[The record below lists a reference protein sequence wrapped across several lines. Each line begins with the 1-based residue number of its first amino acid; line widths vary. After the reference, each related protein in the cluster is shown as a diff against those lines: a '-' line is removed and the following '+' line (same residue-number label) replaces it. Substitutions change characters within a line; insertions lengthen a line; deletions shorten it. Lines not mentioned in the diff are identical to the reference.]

1 MKIAF
6 KNFITT
12 LRRYK
17 MASVLNIAGLTL
29 AFTAFYVM
37 MVQVTYD
44 LGYNRSIKD
53 ADRIWTVNANWI
65 GGGFSLTSP
74 RAPFEAALAQC
85 PEVEGSAIITRR
97 WDVPVWVQ
105 ESEFSFT
112 EYAAVMDYISLPSL
126 DLLGFRTV
134 EGDLR
139 QIENPNTVILPESL
153 ARLYGVHA
161 GDRIFTSDAMP
172 GEKPRPSH
180 EWTVAGIFKDFA
192 DNTLMGK
199 PCIYSCLGDKGLND
213 TSGYNYICMVKLRK
227 GTAPDRFKKAWDDN
241 MYSLRVARARENDAA
256 QRAEKGGESDSDGG
270 GDSGGSGAAAGETD
284 ADYEYLR
291 SDVRLTPLTDV
302 YFDVSLGSNTDHEH
316 GSRSTMLTCLGIAI
330 LVVAIALINFVNFF
344 FALIP
349 VRLRAVNI
357 CKVFGAPT
365 RTLRWNFL
373 FEAVGLVVC
382 ALLLT
387 MYLTIV
393 LPDTFVAEYVSRS
406 LSLKDNL
413 TAVLLLFGIGVVAAL
428 AAALYPS
435 YYITSFNASLAVKS
449 GFAGSGAGRRLRLVL
464 VGVQFTVS
472 IALIVVAACF
482 WLQYRY
488 MINYDIGID
497 RENLMSFNLPY
508 KDAAMYP
515 VLTERMNGMPEI
527 VGVTASV
534 DAVVGNGSAEVI
546 RMKYEGRD
554 LELHFRYVRSNFL
567 DVMGIRLAEGE
578 NFTSDMDNAATRYA
592 IFCRSTCR
600 EYGFYPGF
608 VVMAGTEPI
617 CRVIGIVDDV
627 LGQPLDSK
635 QSNTVYCT
643 TSEDQWMGDI
653 YFRTAANV
661 DIPRLC
667 DKIRVVAKEINPD
680 SEELNIEFVDE
691 LLQQLYEKT
700 QRRAAIIGLFAL
712 LAVVISL
719 MGVFGIVLFETQHRR
734 REIAL
739 RRVMGSTVEGIVWM
753 FGRHY
758 VTIVAVCFVVAVPV
772 AWYVVSEWLNT
783 FAYRI
788 STPWWIFLAAFL
800 LVTSLTMVIVV
811 ARCRRTAGENP
822 ARVLGGE

>member
-17 MASVLNIAGLTL
+17 VASVLNIAGLTL

-44 LGYNRSIKD
+44 LGYNRSIRD

-65 GGGFSLTSP
+65 GGGFSLISP
-74 RAPFEAALAQC
+74 RGPFEAALAQC
-85 PEVEGSAIITRR
+85 PEVEGSAIITRN
-97 WDVPVWVQ
+97 WEGPVWVQ
-105 ESEFSFT
+105 KSEFSFT

-161 GDRIFTSDAMP
+161 GDRIFTSDTKP

-180 EWTVAGIFKDFA
+180 EWTVVGIYKDFA

-199 PCIYSCLGDKGLND
+199 PRIYSYLGDKDMND
-213 TSGYNYICMVKLRK
+213 TSQYGYICMVKMRD
-227 GTAPDRFKKAWDDN
+227 GSVPDRFKKAWDDN
-241 MYSLRVARARENDAA
+241 MYRQRVARVRDDDSA
-256 QRAEKGGESDSDGG
+256 QSAEKGDGEDAGG
-270 GDSGGSGAAAGETD
+270 TTAAETD
-284 ADYEYLR
+284 AKYEYLR
-291 SDVRLTPLTDV
+291 SDVRLTRLTDV
-302 YFDVSLGSNTDHEH
+302 YFDTSLGSGSDHDH
-316 GSRSTMLTCLGIAI
+316 GSKSTMLTCLGVAI

-357 CKVFGAPT
+357 CKVFGAST
-365 RTLRWNFL
+365 RTLRWSFL

-449 GFAGSGAGRRLRLVL
+449 GSAGSGAVRRLRLML

-488 MINYDIGID
+488 MVNYDIGID

-508 KDAAMYP
+508 KDAAIYP
-515 VLTERMNGMPEI
+515 VLSERMNEMPEI

-534 DAVVGNGSAEVI
+534 NPVVGDRSSEEV

-567 DVMGIRLAEGE
+567 DVMGIRLSEGE
-578 NFTSDMDNAATRYA
+578 NFTSDMDNAATKYA
-592 IFCRSTCR
+592 IFSRSICS
-600 EYGFYPGF
+600 ECGFYPGF
-608 VVMAGTEPI
+608 VLMAGNEPI

-643 TSEDQWMGDI
+643 TSEDQWMGNV

-667 DKIRVVAKEINPD
+667 DRIRAVAREINPD

-691 LLQQLYEKT
+691 QLQQLYEKT
-700 QRRAAIIGLFAL
+700 QRSAAIIGLFAL

-739 RRVMGSTVEGIVWM
+739 RRVMGSSIEGVVWL

-758 VTIVAVCFVVAVPV
+758 FAILAVCFAIAVPV
-772 AWYVVSEWLNT
+772 AWYAVSEWLNT
-783 FAYRI
+783 FACRI

-800 LVTSLTMVIVV
+800 LVTALTLGIVV
-811 ARCRRTAGENP
+811 VRCRRAASENP

>member
-44 LGYNRSIKD
+44 LGYNRSIRD

-65 GGGFSLTSP
+65 GGGFSLISP
-74 RAPFEAALAQC
+74 RGPFEAALAQC

-161 GDRIFTSDAMP
+161 GDRIFTSDTKH

-180 EWTVAGIFKDFA
+180 EWIVVGIYKDFA

-199 PCIYSCLGDKGLND
+199 PRIYSYLGDKDMND
-213 TSGYNYICMVKLRK
+213 TSQYGYICMVKMRD
-227 GTAPDRFKKAWDDN
+227 GSVPDSFKKAWDDN
-241 MYSLRVARARENDAA
+241 MYRQRVARVRDDDSA
-256 QRAEKGGESDSDGG
+256 QSAEKGDGEDVGG
-270 GDSGGSGAAAGETD
+270 TTAAETD
-284 ADYEYLR
+284 AKYEYLR
-291 SDVRLTPLTDV
+291 SDVRLTPLLDV
-302 YFDVSLGSNTDHEH
+302 YFDTSLGSGSDHDH
-316 GSRSTMLTCLGIAI
+316 GSKSTMLTCLGIAI

-357 CKVFGAPT
+357 CKVFGAST
-365 RTLRWNFL
+365 RTLRWSFL

-464 VGVQFTVS
+464 AGVQFTVS

-497 RENLMSFNLPY
+497 RENLMCFNLSY
-508 KDAAMYP
+508 KDGDMYP
-515 VLTERMNGMPEI
+515 VLAERMNEMPEI

-534 DAVVGNGSAEVI
+534 DAVVGDGSAEVI

-578 NFTSDMDNAATRYA
+578 DFSDDMDNAATKYA
-592 IFCRSTCR
+592 IMCRSTCD
-600 EYGFYPGF
+600 EYGF
-608 VVMAGTEPI
+608 
-617 CRVIGIVDDV
+617 
-627 LGQPLDSK
+627 
-635 QSNTVYCT
+635 
-643 TSEDQWMGDI
+643 
-653 YFRTAANV
+653 
-661 DIPRLC
+661 
-667 DKIRVVAKEINPD
+667 
-680 SEELNIEFVDE
+680 
-691 LLQQLYEKT
+691 
-700 QRRAAIIGLFAL
+700 
-712 LAVVISL
+712 
-719 MGVFGIVLFETQHRR
+719 
-734 REIAL
+734 
-739 RRVMGSTVEGIVWM
+739 
-753 FGRHY
+753 
-758 VTIVAVCFVVAVPV
+758 
-772 AWYVVSEWLNT
+772 
-783 FAYRI
+783 
-788 STPWWIFLAAFL
+788 
-800 LVTSLTMVIVV
+800 
-811 ARCRRTAGENP
+811 
-822 ARVLGGE
+822 

>member
-1 MKIAF
+1 MKIAI
-6 KNFITT
+6 KNFLTT

-17 MASVLNIAGLTL
+17 VASVLNIAGMTL
-29 AFTAFYVM
+29 AFLAFYVIM
-37 MVQVTYD
+37 SQVYYD
-44 LGYNRSIKD
+44 ITYNRSIKD
-53 ADRIWTVNANWI
+53 SDRTYILLTRFAEDWI
-65 GGGFSLTSP
+65 
-74 RAPFEAALAQC
+74 ALASRGVAERTFGLW
-85 PEVEGSAIITRR
+85 PDVECSGTIRNKGLGAEY
-97 WDVPVWVQ
+97 VWVKR
-105 ESEFSFT
+105 T
-112 EYAAVMDYISLPSL
+112 EYNYDRYDYRTATMSLPLL
-126 DLLGFRTV
+126 DVLSFRTV

-139 QIENPNTVILPESL
+139 RLSEPETVIISESL
-153 ARLYGVHA
+153 AERMGVHA
-161 GDRIFTSDAMP
+161 GDDVYLPDMDAKEDDP
-172 GEKPRPSH
+172 DAGRKPARRM
-180 EWTVAGIFKDFA
+180 TVAGVYADFA
-192 DNTLMGK
+192 PNTMMGDVH
-199 PCIYSCLGDKGLND
+199 IAMDAGDDHLTGDKQHWV
-213 TSGYNYICMVKLRK
+213 NYTYYVKLRK
-227 GTAPDRFKKAWDDN
+227 GASPEALAEVWKRTEPNVGDD
-241 MYSLRVARARENDAA
+241 
-256 QRAEKGGESDSDGG
+256 G
-270 GDSGGSGAAAGETD
+270 
-284 ADYEYLR
+284 
-291 SDVRLTPLTDV
+291 VRLVPIRDIYYWQTLKFGTV
-302 YFDVSLGSNTDHEH
+302 EQGSKSGTAV
-316 GSRSTMLTCLGIAI
+316 LFGIAMLI
-330 LVVAIALINFVNFF
+330 VVVAFINFVNFF
-344 FALIP
+344 FAMIP

-365 RTLRWNFL
+365 SALRWNFL
-373 FEAVGLVVC
+373 FESVGMVLC
-382 ALLLT
+382 SLLLAL
-387 MYLTIV
+387 YLMV
-393 LPDTFVAEYVSRS
+393 VVQESFLAEYVTCS
-406 LSLKDNL
+406 LAMSDNL
-413 TAVLLLFGIGVVAAL
+413 PAL
-428 AAALYPS
+428 ALVLVITVIIALASSLYPAW
-435 YYITSFNASLAVKS
+435 YITSFNASLAVKS

-578 NFTSDMDNAATRYA
+578 NFTPDMDNAATRYA
-592 IFCRSTCR
+592 IFCRSTCD

-643 TSEDQWMGDI
+643 TSEDQWMGDV

-667 DKIRVVAKEINPD
+667 DRIRAVAKEINPD
-680 SEELNIEFVDE
+680 SEDLNIEFVDE
-691 LLQQLYEKT
+691 QLQRLYEKT
-700 QRRAAIIGLFAL
+700 QRSATIIGLFAL

-800 LVTSLTMVIVV
+800 LVTALTMVIVV

>member
-44 LGYNRSIKD
+44 LGYNRSIRD
-53 ADRIWTVNANWI
+53 ADRIYVVVPEWDSGIYTVQ
-65 GGGFSLTSP
+65 SP
-74 RAPFEAALAQC
+74 RSPFEAAVDEC
-85 PEVEGSAIITRR
+85 PEVEGSAVITRSGE
-97 WDVPVWVQ
+97 VSVWVQ
-105 ESEFSFT
+105 EAEFSFT
-112 EYAAVMDYISLPSL
+112 EYAAVMDMLSLPSL

-161 GDRIFTSDAMP
+161 GDRIFTSDAKP

-180 EWTVAGIFKDFA
+180 EWTVVGIYKDFA
-192 DNTLMGK
+192 DNTL
-199 PCIYSCLGDKGLND
+199 LGDKQRIYHNLGTDGIGRPNN
-213 TSGYNYICMVKLRK
+213 YYYICLVKLHEETSAEHFAETWSRK
-227 GTAPDRFKKAWDDN
+227 TLEQRISFGRQYYAERNIPFDESKINPKKAR
-241 MYSLRVARARENDAA
+241 MI
-256 QRAEKGGESDSDGG
+256 
-270 GDSGGSGAAAGETD
+270 
-284 ADYEYLR
+284 
-291 SDVRLTPLTDV
+291 PLTEL
-302 YFDVSLGSNTDHEH
+302 YFDNTLHGAHEH
-316 GSRSTMLTCLGIAI
+316 GSKATMLTCLGIAI

-357 CKVFGAPT
+357 CKVFGAST
-365 RTLRWNFL
+365 RTLRWSFL

-413 TAVLLLFGIGVVAAL
+413 SAMLLLFGIGVVAAL

-464 VGVQFTVS
+464 IGVQFTVS

-497 RENLMSFNLPY
+497 RENLMCFNLSY
-508 KDAAMYP
+508 KDGDMYP
-515 VLTERMNGMPEI
+515 VLSERMNEMPEI

-534 DAVVGNGSAEVI
+534 DAVVGDGSAEVI

-578 NFTSDMDNAATRYA
+578 DFSDDMDNAATKYA
-592 IFCRSTCR
+592 IMCRSTCD

-608 VVMAGTEPI
+608 VVMAGTTPI
-617 CRVIGIVDDV
+617 CRVIGIMDDV

-643 TSEDQWMGDI
+643 TSEDQWMGDV

-667 DKIRVVAKEINPD
+667 DKIRAVAKEINPE
-680 SEELNIEFVDE
+680 SEDLKIEFVDE
-691 LLQQLYEKT
+691 RLQQLYEKT
-700 QRRAAIIGLFAL
+700 QRSATIIGLFAL
-712 LAVVISL
+712 LAVIISL

-739 RRVMGSTVEGIVWM
+739 RRVMGSTVEGVIWM

-758 VTIVAVCFVVAVPV
+758 ITIVAVCFAIAVPV
-772 AWYVVSEWLNT
+772 AWYVVGEWLNR

-788 STPWWIFLAAFL
+788 PTPWWIFAAAFL
-800 LVTSLTMVIVV
+800 LVTALTLGIVV
-811 ARCRRTAGENP
+811 VRCRRAASENP

>member
-44 LGYNRSIKD
+44 LGYNRSIRD

-65 GGGFSLTSP
+65 GDGFSMTSP
-74 RAPFEAALAQC
+74 RGPFEAALAQC
-85 PEVEGSAIITRR
+85 PEVEGSAIITRN
-97 WDVPVWVQ
+97 WEGPVWVQ
-105 ESEFSFT
+105 KSEFSYT

-139 QIENPNTVILPESL
+139 RIETPNTVILPESL

-161 GDRIFTSDAMP
+161 GDRIFTSDTKP

-180 EWTVAGIFKDFA
+180 EWTVVGIYKDFA
-192 DNTLMGK
+192 DNTLMGE
-199 PCIYSCLGDKGLND
+199 PRIYSYLGDRDMND
-213 TSGYNYICMVKLRK
+213 TSQYNYICMVKMRNDM
-227 GTAPDRFKKAWDDN
+227 APDRFKKAWDDN
-241 MYSLRVARARENDAA
+241 MYRQRVARVRDDDSAQSAENG
-256 QRAEKGGESDSDGG
+256 GGEDAGG
-270 GDSGGSGAAAGETD
+270 TTAAETD
-284 ADYEYLR
+284 AQYEYLR

-302 YFDVSLGSNTDHEH
+302 YFDTSLGSARDHEH

-393 LPDTFVAEYVSRS
+393 LPDTFVADYVSRS

-497 RENLMSFNLPY
+497 RENLMSFNLQY

-515 VLTERMNGMPEI
+515 VLSERMNEMPEI

-546 RMKYEGRD
+546 HMKYGGRD
-554 LELHFRYVRSNFL
+554 LELQFRYVRSNFL

-608 VVMAGTEPI
+608 VLMAGNEPI

-667 DKIRVVAKEINPD
+667 DRIRAVAREINPD
-680 SEELNIEFVDE
+680 SEELDIRFVDE

-700 QRRAAIIGLFAL
+700 QRSATIVGLFAL

-788 STPWWIFLAAFL
+788 PTPWWAFAAAFL
-800 LVTSLTMVIVV
+800 LVTALTLGIVV
-811 ARCRRTAGENP
+811 VRCRRTAGENP
-822 ARVLGGE
+822 SRVLGGE

>member
-29 AFTAFYVM
+29 AFMAFYVM

-53 ADRIWTVNANWI
+53 AGRILTVNANWV

-161 GDRIFTSDAMP
+161 GDRIFTSDTKS

-180 EWTVAGIFKDFA
+180 EWTVVGIYKDFA

-199 PCIYSCLGDKGLND
+199 PRIYSYLGDRDMND
-213 TSGYNYICMVKLRK
+213 TSQYGYICMVKMRD
-227 GTAPDRFKKAWDDN
+227 GSVPDSFKKAWDDN
-241 MYSLRVARARENDAA
+241 MYRQRVARARENDAA
-256 QRAEKGGESDSDGG
+256 QRAEKGGGERDSDGG
-270 GDSGGSGAAAGETD
+270 GGSGTTAAETD
-284 ADYEYLR
+284 AQYEYLR

-302 YFDVSLGSNTDHEH
+302 YFDTSLGSGKDHEH

-413 TAVLLLFGIGVVAAL
+413 PAVLLLFGIGVVAAL

-435 YYITSFNASLAVKS
+435 YYITSFNVSLAVKS

-464 VGVQFTVS
+464 AGVQFTVS

-643 TSEDQWMGDI
+643 ASEDQWMGDI

-667 DKIRVVAKEINPD
+667 DKIRAVAKEINPD

-700 QRRAAIIGLFAL
+700 QRSAAIIGLFAL

-788 STPWWIFLAAFL
+788 STPWWIFAAAFL
-800 LVTSLTMVIVV
+800 LVTALTMAIVV

>member
-1 MKIAF
+1 M
-6 KNFITT
+6 
-12 LRRYK
+12 
-17 MASVLNIAGLTL
+17 
-29 AFTAFYVM
+29 
-37 MVQVTYD
+37 
-44 LGYNRSIKD
+44 
-53 ADRIWTVNANWI
+53 NANWI
-65 GGGFSLTSP
+65 GGGFSLISP
-74 RAPFEAALAQC
+74 RGPFEAALAQC
-85 PEVEGSAIITRR
+85 PEVEGSAIITRN
-97 WDVPVWVQ
+97 WEGPVWVQ
-105 ESEFSFT
+105 KSEFSFT

-161 GDRIFTSDAMP
+161 GDRIFTSDTKP

-180 EWTVAGIFKDFA
+180 EWTVVGIYKDFA

-199 PCIYSCLGDKGLND
+199 PRIYSYLGDKDMND
-213 TSGYNYICMVKLRK
+213 TSQYGYICMVKMRD
-227 GTAPDRFKKAWDDN
+227 GSVPDSFKKAWDDN
-241 MYSLRVARARENDAA
+241 MYRQRVARVRDDDSA
-256 QRAEKGGESDSDGG
+256 QSAEKGDGEDVGG
-270 GDSGGSGAAAGETD
+270 TTAAETD
-284 ADYEYLR
+284 AKYEYLR
-291 SDVRLTPLTDV
+291 SDVRLTRLTDV
-302 YFDVSLGSNTDHEH
+302 YFDTSLVSNTDHEH
-316 GSRSTMLTCLGIAI
+316 GSKSTMLTCLGVAI

-357 CKVFGAPT
+357 CKVFGAST
-365 RTLRWNFL
+365 RTLRWSFL

-497 RENLMSFNLPY
+497 RENLMCFNLSY
-508 KDAAMYP
+508 KDGDMYP
-515 VLTERMNGMPEI
+515 VLAERMNEMPEI
-527 VGVTASV
+527 VGVT
-534 DAVVGNGSAEVI
+534 EVI

-578 NFTSDMDNAATRYA
+578 DFSDDMDNAATKYA
-592 IFCRSTCR
+592 NMCRSTCD

-608 VVMAGTEPI
+608 VVMAGTTPI
-617 CRVIGIVDDV
+617 CRVIGIMDDV

-643 TSEDQWMGDI
+643 PSEAQWMGDV

-667 DKIRVVAKEINPD
+667 DKIRAVAKEINPD
-680 SEELNIEFVDE
+680 REELNIEFVDE
-691 LLQQLYEKT
+691 QLQQLYEKT
-700 QRRAAIIGLFAL
+700 QRSATIIGLFAL
-712 LAVVISL
+712 LAVIISL

-739 RRVMGSTVEGIVWM
+739 RRVMGSTVEGVIWM

-758 VTIVAVCFVVAVPV
+758 ITIVAVCFAIAVPV
-772 AWYVVSEWLNT
+772 AWYVVSEWLNR

-788 STPWWIFLAAFL
+788 PTPWWIFAAAFL
-800 LVTSLTMVIVV
+800 LVTALTLGIVV
-811 ARCRRTAGENP
+811 VRCRRAASENP

>member
-53 ADRIWTVNANWI
+53 AGRILTVNANWI
-65 GGGFSLTSP
+65 GGGFSLISP
-74 RAPFEAALAQC
+74 RGPFEAALAQS

-161 GDRIFTSDAMP
+161 GDRIFTSDAKP

-192 DNTLMGK
+192 DNTLMGE
-199 PCIYSCLGDKGLND
+199 PRIYSYLGDRDMND
-213 TSGYNYICMVKLRK
+213 TSQYGYICMVKMRD
-227 GTAPDRFKKAWDDN
+227 GSVPDSFKKAWDDN
-241 MYSLRVARARENDAA
+241 MYRQRVARVRDDDSA
-256 QRAEKGGESDSDGG
+256 QSAEKSDGEDAG
-270 GDSGGSGAAAGETD
+270 GTTAAETD
-284 ADYEYLR
+284 AKYEYLR
-291 SDVRLTPLTDV
+291 SDVRLTRLTDV
-302 YFDVSLGSNTDHEH
+302 YFDTSLVSNFDHEH
-316 GSRSTMLTCLGIAI
+316 GSRSTMLTCLGVAI

-357 CKVFGAPT
+357 CKVFGAST
-365 RTLRWNFL
+365 RTLRWSFL

-464 VGVQFTVS
+464 IGVQFTVS

-497 RENLMSFNLPY
+497 RENLMCFNLSY
-508 KDAAMYP
+508 KDGDMYP
-515 VLTERMNGMPEI
+515 VLAERMNEMPEI

-534 DAVVGNGSAEVI
+534 NPVVGDRSSEEV

-554 LELHFRYVRSNFL
+554 LELQFRYVRSNFF
-567 DVMGIRLAEGE
+567 DVMGISLVEGE
-578 NFTSDMDNAATRYA
+578 NFTSDMDNAATKYA
-592 IFCRSTCR
+592 IFSRSICS
-600 EYGFYPGF
+600 ECGFYPGF
-608 VVMAGTEPI
+608 VLMAGNEPI

-643 TSEDQWMGDI
+643 TSEDQWMGNV

-667 DKIRVVAKEINPD
+667 DKIRAVAKEINPD
-680 SEELNIEFVDE
+680 SEELDIEFVDE
-691 LLQQLYEKT
+691 HLQQLYEKT
-700 QRRAAIIGLFAL
+700 QRSATIIGLFAL

-788 STPWWIFLAAFL
+788 PTPWWAFAAAFL
-800 LVTSLTMVIVV
+800 LVTALTLGIVV
-811 ARCRRTAGENP
+811 VRCRRTAGENP

>member
-53 ADRIWTVNANWI
+53 ADRILTVNANWI
-65 GGGFSLTSP
+65 GGGFSLISP
-74 RAPFEAALAQC
+74 RGPFEAALAQC
-85 PEVEGSAIITRR
+85 PEVEGSAIITRN
-97 WDVPVWVQ
+97 WEGPVWVQ
-105 ESEFSFT
+105 KSEFSFT

-161 GDRIFTSDAMP
+161 GDRIFTSDTNH

-180 EWTVAGIFKDFA
+180 EWTVVGIYKDFA
-192 DNTLMGK
+192 DNTFMGK
-199 PCIYSCLGDKGLND
+199 PRIYSYLGDKDMND
-213 TSGYNYICMVKLRK
+213 TSQYGYICMVKMRD
-227 GTAPDRFKKAWDDN
+227 GSVPDSFKKAWDDN
-241 MYSLRVARARENDAA
+241 MYRQRVARVRDDDSA
-256 QRAEKGGESDSDGG
+256 QSAEKGDGEDAGG
-270 GDSGGSGAAAGETD
+270 TTAAEMD
-284 ADYEYLR
+284 AKYEYLR
-291 SDVRLTPLTDV
+291 SDVRLTPLLDV
-302 YFDVSLGSNTDHEH
+302 YFDTSLGSGSDHDH
-316 GSRSTMLTCLGIAI
+316 GSKSTMLTCLGIAI

-357 CKVFGAPT
+357 CKVFGAST
-365 RTLRWNFL
+365 RTLRWSFL

-464 VGVQFTVS
+464 IGVQFTVS

-497 RENLMSFNLPY
+497 RENLMCFNLSY
-508 KDAAMYP
+508 KDGDMYP
-515 VLTERMNGMPEI
+515 VLAERMNEMPEF

-534 DAVVGNGSAEVI
+534 DAVVEYGSAVI
-546 RMKYEGRD
+546 QPIEYEGRSMD
-554 LELHFRYVRSNFL
+554 LYIRYVRSNFL
-567 DVMGIRLAEGE
+567 DVMGIRVIAGEGLKPAYE
-578 NFTSDMDNAATRYA
+578 SDASGYA
-592 IFCRSTCR
+592 IFCENTCR
-600 EYGFYPGF
+600 EYGIAPGF
-608 VVMAGTEPI
+608 VFVCNGVD
-617 CRVIGIVDDV
+617 CRVVGVAADV

-635 QSNTVYCT
+635 PSNTVYCT
-643 TSEDQWMGDI
+643 TSEDQWMGDV

-667 DKIRVVAKEINPD
+667 DKIRAVAKEINPE
-680 SEELNIEFVDE
+680 SEDLKIEFVDE
-691 LLQQLYEKT
+691 RLQQLYEKT
-700 QRRAAIIGLFAL
+700 QRSATIIGLFAL

-739 RRVMGSTVEGIVWM
+739 RRVLGSTIEGVIWM

-758 VTIVAVCFVVAVPV
+758 ITIVAVCFAIAVPV
-772 AWYVVSEWLNT
+772 AWYVVGEWLNR

-788 STPWWIFLAAFL
+788 PTPWWIFAAAFL
-800 LVTSLTMVIVV
+800 LVTALTLGIVV
-811 ARCRRTAGENP
+811 VRCRRAASENP

>member
-44 LGYNRSIKD
+44 LGYNRSIRD

-65 GGGFSLTSP
+65 GGGFSMTSP
-74 RAPFEAALAQC
+74 RGPFEAALAQC
-85 PEVEGSAIITRR
+85 PEVEGSAVITRR
-97 WDVPVWVQ
+97 WDIPVWVQ
-105 ESEFSFT
+105 EAEFSYT
-112 EYAAVMDYISLPSL
+112 EYAAVMDMLSLPSL

-139 QIENPNTVILPESL
+139 RIETPNTVILPESL

-161 GDRIFTSDAMP
+161 GDRIFTSDTKP

-180 EWTVAGIFKDFA
+180 EWTVVGIYKDFA
-192 DNTLMGK
+192 DNTLMGE
-199 PCIYSCLGDKGLND
+199 PRIYSYLGDRDMND
-213 TSGYNYICMVKLRK
+213 TSQYGYICMVKMRD
-227 GTAPDRFKKAWDDN
+227 GSVPDSFKKAWDDN
-241 MYSLRVARARENDAA
+241 MYRQRVARARENDAA
-256 QRAEKGGESDSDGG
+256 QRAEKGGSENDSDGG
-270 GDSGGSGAAAGETD
+270 GESGGEAGVTD
-284 ADYEYLR
+284 AQYEYLR

-302 YFDVSLGSNTDHEH
+302 YFDTSLGSARDHEH

-393 LPDTFVAEYVSRS
+393 LPDTFVADYVSRS

-515 VLTERMNGMPEI
+515 VLSERMNEMPEI

-546 RMKYEGRD
+546 HMKYGGRD
-554 LELHFRYVRSNFL
+554 LELQFRYVRSNFL

-578 NFTSDMDNAATRYA
+578 HFTSDMDNAATRYA

-608 VVMAGTEPI
+608 VLMAGNEPI

-667 DKIRVVAKEINPD
+667 DRIRAVAREINPD
-680 SEELNIEFVDE
+680 SEELDIRFVDE

-700 QRRAAIIGLFAL
+700 QRSATIVGLFAL

-758 VTIVAVCFVVAVPV
+758 ITIVAVCFVVAVPV

-788 STPWWIFLAAFL
+788 PTPWWAFAAAFL
-800 LVTSLTMVIVV
+800 LVTSLTLGIVV
-811 ARCRRTAGENP
+811 VRCRRTAGENP
-822 ARVLGGE
+822 SRVLGGE

>member
-44 LGYNRSIKD
+44 LGYNRSIRD

-65 GGGFSLTSP
+65 GGGFSLISP
-74 RAPFEAALAQC
+74 RGPFEAALAQC
-85 PEVEGSAIITRR
+85 PEVEGSAIITRN
-97 WDVPVWVQ
+97 WEGPVWVQ
-105 ESEFSFT
+105 KSEFSFT
-112 EYAAVMDYISLPSL
+112 EYAAVMDMLSLPSL

-161 GDRIFTSDAMP
+161 GDRIFTSDTKH

-180 EWTVAGIFKDFA
+180 EWTVVGVYRDFA

-199 PCIYSCLGDKGLND
+199 PRIYSYLGDKDMND
-213 TSGYNYICMVKLRK
+213 TSQYGYICMVKMRD
-227 GTAPDRFKKAWDDN
+227 GSVPDSFKKAWDDN
-241 MYSLRVARARENDAA
+241 MYRQRVARVRDDDSA
-256 QRAEKGGESDSDGG
+256 QSAEKGDGEDAGG
-270 GDSGGSGAAAGETD
+270 TTAAETD
-284 ADYEYLR
+284 AKYEYLR
-291 SDVRLTPLTDV
+291 SDVRLTRLTDV
-302 YFDVSLGSNTDHEH
+302 YFDTSLVSNFDHDH
-316 GSRSTMLTCLGIAI
+316 GSKSTMLTCLGVAI

-357 CKVFGAPT
+357 CKVFGAST
-365 RTLRWNFL
+365 RTLRWSFL

-497 RENLMSFNLPY
+497 RENLMCFNLSY
-508 KDAAMYP
+508 KDGDMYP
-515 VLTERMNGMPEI
+515 VLAERMNEMPEI

-534 DAVVGNGSAEVI
+534 DAVVGDGSAEVI
-546 RMKYEGRD
+546 CMKYEGRD

-578 NFTSDMDNAATRYA
+578 DFSDDMDNAATKYA
-592 IFCRSTCR
+592 IMCRSTCD

-608 VVMAGTEPI
+608 VVMAGTTPI
-617 CRVIGIVDDV
+617 CRVIGIMDDV

-643 TSEDQWMGDI
+643 TSEDQWMGDV

-667 DKIRVVAKEINPD
+667 DKIRAVAKEINPE
-680 SEELNIEFVDE
+680 SEDLKIKFVDE
-691 LLQQLYEKT
+691 RLQQLYEKT
-700 QRRAAIIGLFAL
+700 QRSATIIGLFAL
-712 LAVVISL
+712 LAVIISL

-739 RRVMGSTVEGIVWM
+739 RRVMGSTVEGVIWM

-758 VTIVAVCFVVAVPV
+758 ITIVAVCFAIAVPV
-772 AWYVVSEWLNT
+772 AWYVVSEWLNR

-788 STPWWIFLAAFL
+788 PTPWWIFAAAFL
-800 LVTSLTMVIVV
+800 LVTALTLGIVV
-811 ARCRRTAGENP
+811 VRCRRAASENP

>member
-17 MASVLNIAGLTL
+17 MASVLNIAGMTL
-29 AFTAFYVM
+29 AFMAFYVM

-53 ADRIWTVNANWI
+53 AGRILTVNANWI

-139 QIENPNTVILPESL
+139 QIEKPNTVILPESL

-199 PCIYSCLGDKGLND
+199 PRIYSYLGDKGLND

-256 QRAEKGGESDSDGG
+256 QRAEKGGEGESDSDGG

-413 TAVLLLFGIGVVAAL
+413 PAVLLLFGIGVVAAL

-435 YYITSFNASLAVKS
+435 YYITSFNVSLAVKS

-464 VGVQFTVS
+464 AGVQFTVS

-497 RENLMSFNLPY
+497 RENLMSINLSY
-508 KDAAMYP
+508 KDGNMYP
-515 VLTERMNGMPEI
+515 VLSERMNEMPEI

-534 DAVVGNGSAEVI
+534 NAVVENGSAEVI
-546 RMKYEGRD
+546 SMKYEGRD
-554 LELHFRYVRSNFL
+554 LELQFRYVRSNFF
-567 DVMGIRLAEGE
+567 DVMGISLVEGE
-578 NFTSDMDNAATRYA
+578 NFTSDMDNAATKYA

-608 VVMAGTEPI
+608 VVMEGATPI

-643 TSEDQWMGDI
+643 ASKNLWMGNV

-667 DKIRVVAKEINPD
+667 DKIRAVAKM
-680 SEELNIEFVDE
+680 S
-691 LLQQLYEKT
+691 
-700 QRRAAIIGLFAL
+700 
-712 LAVVISL
+712 ISA
-719 MGVFGIVLFETQHRR
+719 RR
-734 REIAL
+734 RMSTSRACATRSVPWP
-739 RRVMGSTVEGIVWM
+739 RR
-753 FGRHY
+753 
-758 VTIVAVCFVVAVPV
+758 
-772 AWYVVSEWLNT
+772 
-783 FAYRI
+783 
-788 STPWWIFLAAFL
+788 
-800 LVTSLTMVIVV
+800 
-811 ARCRRTAGENP
+811 
-822 ARVLGGE
+822 

>member
-1 MKIAF
+1 
-6 KNFITT
+6 
-12 LRRYK
+12 
-17 MASVLNIAGLTL
+17 
-29 AFTAFYVM
+29 
-37 MVQVTYD
+37 
-44 LGYNRSIKD
+44 
-53 ADRIWTVNANWI
+53 
-65 GGGFSLTSP
+65 
-74 RAPFEAALAQC
+74 
-85 PEVEGSAIITRR
+85 
-97 WDVPVWVQ
+97 
-105 ESEFSFT
+105 
-112 EYAAVMDYISLPSL
+112 
-126 DLLGFRTV
+126 
-134 EGDLR
+134 
-139 QIENPNTVILPESL
+139 
-153 ARLYGVHA
+153 
-161 GDRIFTSDAMP
+161 
-172 GEKPRPSH
+172 
-180 EWTVAGIFKDFA
+180 
-192 DNTLMGK
+192 
-199 PCIYSCLGDKGLND
+199 
-213 TSGYNYICMVKLRK
+213 MVKMRD
-227 GTAPDRFKKAWDDN
+227 GSVPDSFKKAWDDN
-241 MYSLRVARARENDAA
+241 MYRQRVARARENDAA
-256 QRAEKGGESDSDGG
+256 QRAEKGGGERDSDGG
-270 GDSGGSGAAAGETD
+270 GGSSTTAAETD
-284 ADYEYLR
+284 AQYEYLR

-302 YFDVSLGSNTDHEH
+302 YFDASLGSGKDHEH

-435 YYITSFNASLAVKS
+435 YYITSFNVSFAVKS

-464 VGVQFTVS
+464 AGVQFTVS

-497 RENLMSFNLPY
+497 RENLMSFNLSY
-508 KDAAMYP
+508 KDGNMYP
-515 VLTERMNGMPEI
+515 VLSERMNEMPEI

-534 DAVVGNGSAEVI
+534 NPVVGDRSSEVI
-546 RMKYEGRD
+546 SMKYEGRD

-567 DVMGIRLAEGE
+567 DVMGIRLSEGE
-578 NFTSDMDNAATRYA
+578 NFTSDMDNAATKYA
-592 IFCRSTCR
+592 IFSRSICS
-600 EYGFYPGF
+600 ECGFYPGF

-667 DKIRVVAKEINPD
+667 DKIRAVAKEINPD

-700 QRRAAIIGLFAL
+700 QRSAAIIGLFAL

-739 RRVMGSTVEGIVWM
+739 RRVMGSSIEGVVWL

-758 VTIVAVCFVVAVPV
+758 FAILAVCFAIAVPV
-772 AWYVVSEWLNT
+772 AWYAVSEWLNT

-800 LVTSLTMVIVV
+800 LVTALTMVIVV

>member
-1 MKIAF
+1 MLYDF
-6 KNFITT
+6 LML

-17 MASVLNIAGLTL
+17 VSSVLNIAGMGL
-29 AFTAFYVM
+29 AFAAAYLM
-37 MVQVTYD
+37 LVQVVFD
-44 LGYNRSIKD
+44 FSYNRSLPD
-53 ADRIWTVNANWI
+53 AADIYRLEYPSWYTDGSWGTTWNRHDP
-65 GGGFSLTSP
+65 L
-74 RAPFEAALAQC
+74 EYCAAI
-85 PEVEGSAIITRR
+85 PEVKAAATFRCEGYTNRDYSIKRNDTIDNITMNSTNCERAGLDVFGFECVAGSFDDFIGPYTAVISETAAKRCGLGVGDVLHSGRGATEGS
-97 WDVPVWVQ
+97 
-105 ESEFSFT
+105 
-112 EYAAVMDYISLPSL
+112 
-126 DLLGFRTV
+126 
-134 EGDLR
+134 
-139 QIENPNTVILPESL
+139 
-153 ARLYGVHA
+153 H
-161 GDRIFTSDAMP
+161 
-172 GEKPRPSH
+172 
-180 EWTVAGIFKDFA
+180 
-192 DNTLMGK
+192 TL
-199 PCIYSCLGDKGLND
+199 
-213 TSGYNYICMVKLRK
+213 T
-227 GTAPDRFKKAWDDN
+227 
-241 MYSLRVARARENDAA
+241 
-256 QRAEKGGESDSDGG
+256 
-270 GDSGGSGAAAGETD
+270 
-284 ADYEYLR
+284 
-291 SDVRLTPLTDV
+291 
-302 YFDVSLGSNTDHEH
+302 
-316 GSRSTMLTCLGIAI
+316 
-330 LVVAIALINFVNFF
+330 VVAIYRDFPEPSSVAKNDMYMGMIPVEQHDRSNWNDPFYLRLAPGTLPETVEEKMKVFLREQLSNDGYSQEEIGRLLPTKAPRLNNVRDLYFSKDVEYNDGLTGNIATTYTLLSIAVLVIVIAFINFINFF

-357 CKVFGAPT
+357 CKVFGAST
-365 RTLRWNFL
+365 RTLRWSFL

-497 RENLMSFNLPY
+497 RENLMCFNLSY
-508 KDAAMYP
+508 KDGDMYP
-515 VLTERMNGMPEI
+515 VLAERMNEMPEI

-534 DAVVGNGSAEVI
+534 DAVVGDGSAEVI
-546 RMKYEGRD
+546 CMKYEGRD

-578 NFTSDMDNAATRYA
+578 DFSDDMDNAATKYA
-592 IFCRSTCR
+592 IMCRSTCD

-608 VVMAGTEPI
+608 VVMAGTTPI
-617 CRVIGIVDDV
+617 CRVIGIMDDV

-643 TSEDQWMGDI
+643 TSEDQWMGDV

-667 DKIRVVAKEINPD
+667 DKIRAVAKEINPE
-680 SEELNIEFVDE
+680 SEDLKIEFVDE
-691 LLQQLYEKT
+691 RLQQLYEKT
-700 QRRAAIIGLFAL
+700 QRSATIIGLFAL

-739 RRVMGSTVEGIVWM
+739 RRVLGSTVEGVIWM

-758 VTIVAVCFVVAVPV
+758 ITIVAVCFAIAVPV
-772 AWYVVSEWLNT
+772 AWYVVSEWLNR

-788 STPWWIFLAAFL
+788 PTPWWIFAAAFL
-800 LVTSLTMVIVV
+800 LVTALTLGIVV
-811 ARCRRTAGENP
+811 VRCRRAASENP

>member
-44 LGYNRSIKD
+44 LGYNRSIRD

-65 GGGFSLTSP
+65 GDGFSMTSP
-74 RAPFEAALAQC
+74 RGPFEAALAQC
-85 PEVEGSAIITRR
+85 PEVEGSAIITRN
-97 WDVPVWVQ
+97 WEGPVRVQ
-105 ESEFSFT
+105 KSEFSFT
-112 EYAAVMDYISLPSL
+112 EYAAVMDMLSLPSL

-161 GDRIFTSDAMP
+161 GDRIFTSDTKP

-180 EWTVAGIFKDFA
+180 EWTVVGVYKDFA

-199 PCIYSCLGDKGLND
+199 PRIYSCLGDKDMND
-213 TSGYNYICMVKLRK
+213 TSQYNYICMVKMRN
-227 GTAPDRFKKAWDDN
+227 GMAPDRFKKAWDDN
-241 MYSLRVARARENDAA
+241 MYRQRVARVRDDDSAQSAENG
-256 QRAEKGGESDSDGG
+256 GGEDAGG
-270 GDSGGSGAAAGETD
+270 TTAAETD
-284 ADYEYLR
+284 AKYEYLR
-291 SDVRLTPLTDV
+291 SDVRLTRLTDV
-302 YFDVSLGSNTDHEH
+302 YFDTSLGSNLDHEH
-316 GSRSTMLTCLGIAI
+316 GSRSTMLTCLGVAI

-357 CKVFGAPT
+357 CKVFGAST
-365 RTLRWNFL
+365 RTLRWSFL

-382 ALLLT
+382 AMLLT

-472 IALIVVAACF
+472 IALIVVSACF

-497 RENLMSFNLPY
+497 RENLMCFNLSY
-508 KDAAMYP
+508 KDGDMYP
-515 VLTERMNGMPEI
+515 VLAERMNEMPEV

-534 DAVVGNGSAEVI
+534 DAVVGDGSAEVI

-578 NFTSDMDNAATRYA
+578 DFSDDMDNAATKYA
-592 IFCRSTCR
+592 IMCRSTCD

-608 VVMAGTEPI
+608 VVMAGTTPI
-617 CRVIGIVDDV
+617 CRVIGIMDDE

-643 TSEDQWMGDI
+643 TSEDQWMGDV

-667 DKIRVVAKEINPD
+667 DRIRAVAKEINPE
-680 SEELNIEFVDE
+680 SEDLNIEFVDE
-691 LLQQLYEKT
+691 RLQQLYEKT
-700 QRRAAIIGLFAL
+700 QRSAAIIGLFAL

-739 RRVMGSTVEGIVWM
+739 RRVLGSTVEGIVWM

-758 VTIVAVCFVVAVPV
+758 ISIVAVCFAIAVPV
-772 AWYVVSEWLNT
+772 AWYVVSEWLNR

-788 STPWWIFLAAFL
+788 PTPWWIFAAAFL
-800 LVTSLTMVIVV
+800 LVTALTLGIVV
-811 ARCRRTAGENP
+811 VRCRRAASENP

>member
-29 AFTAFYVM
+29 AFMAFYVM

-53 ADRIWTVNANWI
+53 AGRILTVNANWV

-139 QIENPNTVILPESL
+139 QIETPNTVILPESL

-161 GDRIFTSDAMP
+161 GDRIFTSDTKP

-180 EWTVAGIFKDFA
+180 EWTVVGIYKDFA
-192 DNTLMGK
+192 DNTLMGE
-199 PCIYSCLGDKGLND
+199 PRIYSYLGDRDMND
-213 TSGYNYICMVKLRK
+213 TSQYGYICMVKMRD
-227 GTAPDRFKKAWDDN
+227 GSVPDSFKKAWDDN
-241 MYSLRVARARENDAA
+241 MYRQRVARARENDAA
-256 QRAEKGGESDSDGG
+256 QRAEKGGGERDSDGG
-270 GDSGGSGAAAGETD
+270 GGSGTTAAETD
-284 ADYEYLR
+284 AQYEYLR

-302 YFDVSLGSNTDHEH
+302 YFDTSLGSGKDHEH

-330 LVVAIALINFVNFF
+330 LVVAIALINFVNFY
-344 FALIP
+344 FAQIP

-413 TAVLLLFGIGVVAAL
+413 PAVLLLFGIGVVAAL

-435 YYITSFNASLAVKS
+435 YYITSFNVSLAVKS

-464 VGVQFTVS
+464 AGVQFTVS

-578 NFTSDMDNAATRYA
+578 NFTSDMDNAATKYA

-643 TSEDQWMGDI
+643 ASEDQWMGDI

-667 DKIRVVAKEINPD
+667 DKIRAVAKEINPD

-700 QRRAAIIGLFAL
+700 QRSAAIIGLFAL

-800 LVTSLTMVIVV
+800 LVTALTMAIVV

>member
-29 AFTAFYVM
+29 AFMAFYVM

-53 ADRIWTVNANWI
+53 AGRILTVNANWV

-139 QIENPNTVILPESL
+139 QIETPNTVILPESL

-161 GDRIFTSDAMP
+161 GDRIFTSDTKP

-180 EWTVAGIFKDFA
+180 EWTVVGIYKDFA
-192 DNTLMGK
+192 DNTLMGE
-199 PCIYSCLGDKGLND
+199 PRIYSYLGDRDMND
-213 TSGYNYICMVKLRK
+213 TSQYGYICMVKMRD
-227 GTAPDRFKKAWDDN
+227 GSVPDSFKKAWDDN
-241 MYSLRVARARENDAA
+241 MYRQRVARARENDAA
-256 QRAEKGGESDSDGG
+256 QRAEKGGGERDSDGG
-270 GDSGGSGAAAGETD
+270 GGSGTTAAETD
-284 ADYEYLR
+284 AQYEYLR

-302 YFDVSLGSNTDHEH
+302 YFDTSLGSGKDHEH

-413 TAVLLLFGIGVVAAL
+413 PAVLLLFGIGVVAAL

-435 YYITSFNASLAVKS
+435 YYITSFNVSLAVKS

-464 VGVQFTVS
+464 AGVQFTVS

-643 TSEDQWMGDI
+643 ASEDQWMGDI

-667 DKIRVVAKEINPD
+667 DKIRAVAKEINPD
-680 SEELNIEFVDE
+680 SEELDIEFVDE

-700 QRRAAIIGLFAL
+700 QRSAAIIGLFAL

-800 LVTSLTMVIVV
+800 LVTALTMAIVV

>member
-29 AFTAFYVM
+29 AFMAFYVM

-53 ADRIWTVNANWI
+53 AGRILTVNANWV

-139 QIENPNTVILPESL
+139 QIETPNTVILPESL

-161 GDRIFTSDAMP
+161 GDRIFTSDTKP

-180 EWTVAGIFKDFA
+180 EWTVVGIYKDFA
-192 DNTLMGK
+192 DNTLMGE
-199 PCIYSCLGDKGLND
+199 PRIYSYLGDRDMND
-213 TSGYNYICMVKLRK
+213 TSQYGYICMVKMRD
-227 GTAPDRFKKAWDDN
+227 GSVPDSFKKAWDDN
-241 MYSLRVARARENDAA
+241 MYRQRVARARENDAA
-256 QRAEKGGESDSDGG
+256 QRAEKGGGERDSDGG
-270 GDSGGSGAAAGETD
+270 GGSGTTAAETD
-284 ADYEYLR
+284 AQYEYLR

-302 YFDVSLGSNTDHEH
+302 YFDTSLGSGKDHEH

-413 TAVLLLFGIGVVAAL
+413 PAVLLLFGIGVVAAL

-435 YYITSFNASLAVKS
+435 YYITSFNVSLAVKS

-464 VGVQFTVS
+464 AGVQFTVS

-643 TSEDQWMGDI
+643 ASEDQWMGDI

-667 DKIRVVAKEINPD
+667 DKIRAVAKEINPD

-700 QRRAAIIGLFAL
+700 QRSAAIIGLFAL

-788 STPWWIFLAAFL
+788 STPWWIFAAAFL
-800 LVTSLTMVIVV
+800 LVTALTMAIVV

>member
-44 LGYNRSIKD
+44 LGYNRSIRD

-65 GGGFSLTSP
+65 DGGFSMTSP
-74 RAPFEAALAQC
+74 RGPFEAALAQC

-97 WDVPVWVQ
+97 WDIPVWVQ

-112 EYAAVMDYISLPSL
+112 EYTAVMDYISLPSL

-161 GDRIFTSDAMP
+161 GDRIFTSDAKP

-199 PCIYSCLGDKGLND
+199 PRIYSYLGDEDMND
-213 TSGYNYICMVKLRK
+213 TSQYGYICMVKMRR
-227 GTAPDRFKKAWDDN
+227 GVAPDLFKKAWDDN
-241 MYSLRVARARENDAA
+241 MYRQRVARTRENDAA
-256 QRAEKGGESDSDGG
+256 QRTEKGGGENDSDGG
-270 GDSGGSGAAAGETD
+270 GESGGESGVTD
-284 ADYEYLR
+284 AQYEYLR

-302 YFDVSLGSNTDHEH
+302 YFDTSLGSARDHEH

-497 RENLMSFNLPY
+497 RENLMSFNLQY

-515 VLTERMNGMPEI
+515 VLTERMNEMPEI

-546 RMKYEGRD
+546 HMKYGGRD
-554 LELHFRYVRSNFL
+554 LELQFRYVRSNFL

-608 VVMAGTEPI
+608 VLMAGNEPI

-667 DKIRVVAKEINPD
+667 DRIRAVAREINPD
-680 SEELNIEFVDE
+680 SEELDIRFVDE

-700 QRRAAIIGLFAL
+700 QRSATIVGLFAL

-788 STPWWIFLAAFL
+788 STPWWAFAAAFL
-800 LVTSLTMVIVV
+800 LVTALTLGIVV
-811 ARCRRTAGENP
+811 VRCRRTAGENP
-822 ARVLGGE
+822 SRVLGGE

>member
-1 MKIAF
+1 
-6 KNFITT
+6 
-12 LRRYK
+12 
-17 MASVLNIAGLTL
+17 
-29 AFTAFYVM
+29 
-37 MVQVTYD
+37 
-44 LGYNRSIKD
+44 
-53 ADRIWTVNANWI
+53 
-65 GGGFSLTSP
+65 
-74 RAPFEAALAQC
+74 
-85 PEVEGSAIITRR
+85 
-97 WDVPVWVQ
+97 
-105 ESEFSFT
+105 
-112 EYAAVMDYISLPSL
+112 MDYISLPSL

-139 QIENPNTVILPESL
+139 QIETPNTVILPESL

-161 GDRIFTSDAMP
+161 GDRIFTSDTKP

-180 EWTVAGIFKDFA
+180 EWTVVGIYKDFA
-192 DNTLMGK
+192 DNTLMGE
-199 PCIYSCLGDKGLND
+199 PRIYSYLGDRDMND
-213 TSGYNYICMVKLRK
+213 TSQYGYICMVKMRD
-227 GTAPDRFKKAWDDN
+227 GSVPDSFKKAWDDN
-241 MYSLRVARARENDAA
+241 MYRQRVARARENDAA
-256 QRAEKGGESDSDGG
+256 QRAEKGGGERDSDGG
-270 GDSGGSGAAAGETD
+270 GGSGTTAAETD
-284 ADYEYLR
+284 AQYEYLR

-302 YFDVSLGSNTDHEH
+302 YFDTSLGSGKDHEH

-413 TAVLLLFGIGVVAAL
+413 PAVLLLFGIGVVAAL

-435 YYITSFNASLAVKS
+435 YYITSFNVSLAVKS

-464 VGVQFTVS
+464 AGVQFTVS

-643 TSEDQWMGDI
+643 ASEDQWMGDI

-667 DKIRVVAKEINPD
+667 DKIRAVAKEINPD

-700 QRRAAIIGLFAL
+700 QRSAAIIGLFAL

-788 STPWWIFLAAFL
+788 STPWWIFAAAFL
-800 LVTSLTMVIVV
+800 LVTALTMAIVV

>member
-53 ADRIWTVNANWI
+53 AGRILTVNANWI

-153 ARLYGVHA
+153 ARLYGVHV
-161 GDRIFTSDAMP
+161 GDRIFTSDTKP

-180 EWTVAGIFKDFA
+180 EWTVVGIYKDFA
-192 DNTLMGK
+192 DNTLMGE
-199 PCIYSCLGDKGLND
+199 PRIYSYLGDRDMND
-213 TSGYNYICMVKLRK
+213 TSQYGYICMVKMRD
-227 GTAPDRFKKAWDDN
+227 GSVPDSFKKAWDDN
-241 MYSLRVARARENDAA
+241 MYRQRVARARDDDSA
-256 QRAEKGGESDSDGG
+256 QSAEKGDGEDAGG
-270 GDSGGSGAAAGETD
+270 TTAAET
-284 ADYEYLR
+284 
-291 SDVRLTPLTDV
+291 
-302 YFDVSLGSNTDHEH
+302 
-316 GSRSTMLTCLGIAI
+316 
-330 LVVAIALINFVNFF
+330 LINFVNFF

-357 CKVFGAPT
+357 CKVFGAST
-365 RTLRWNFL
+365 RTLRWSFL

-497 RENLMSFNLPY
+497 RENLMCFNLSY
-508 KDAAMYP
+508 KDGDMYP
-515 VLTERMNGMPEI
+515 VLAERMNEMPEI

-534 DAVVGNGSAEVI
+534 DAVVGDGSAEVI

-578 NFTSDMDNAATRYA
+578 DFSDDMDNAATKYA
-592 IFCRSTCR
+592 IMCRSTCD

-608 VVMAGTEPI
+608 VVMAGTTPI
-617 CRVIGIVDDV
+617 CRVIGIMDDV

-643 TSEDQWMGDI
+643 TSEDQWMGDV

-667 DKIRVVAKEINPD
+667 DKIRAVAKEINPE
-680 SEELNIEFVDE
+680 SEDLKIEFVDE
-691 LLQQLYEKT
+691 RLQQLYEKT
-700 QRRAAIIGLFAL
+700 QRSATIIGLFAL

-739 RRVMGSTVEGIVWM
+739 RRVMGSTVEGVIWM

-758 VTIVAVCFVVAVPV
+758 ITIVAVCFAIAVPV
-772 AWYVVSEWLNT
+772 AWYVVGEWLNR

-788 STPWWIFLAAFL
+788 PTPWWIFAAAFL
-800 LVTSLTMVIVV
+800 LVTALTLGIVV
-811 ARCRRTAGENP
+811 VRCRRAASENP

>member
-65 GGGFSLTSP
+65 GGGFSMTSP
-74 RAPFEAALAQC
+74 RGPFEAALAQC
-85 PEVEGSAIITRR
+85 PEVEGSAVITRR
-97 WDVPVWVQ
+97 WDIPVWVQ
-105 ESEFSFT
+105 EAEFSYT
-112 EYAAVMDYISLPSL
+112 EYAAVMDMLSLPSL

-139 QIENPNTVILPESL
+139 QIETPNTVILPESL

-161 GDRIFTSDAMP
+161 GDRIFTSDTKP

-180 EWTVAGIFKDFA
+180 EWTVVGIYKDFA
-192 DNTLMGK
+192 DNTLMGE
-199 PCIYSCLGDKGLND
+199 PRIYSYLGDRDMND
-213 TSGYNYICMVKLRK
+213 TSQYGYICMVKMRD
-227 GTAPDRFKKAWDDN
+227 GSVPDSFKKAWDDN
-241 MYSLRVARARENDAA
+241 MYRQRVARARENDAA
-256 QRAEKGGESDSDGG
+256 QRAEKGGGERDSDGG
-270 GDSGGSGAAAGETD
+270 GGSGTTAAETD
-284 ADYEYLR
+284 AQYEYLR

-302 YFDVSLGSNTDHEH
+302 YFDTSLGSGKDHEH

-527 VGVTASV
+527 TGITASV

-667 DKIRVVAKEINPD
+667 DKIRAVAKEINPD

-700 QRRAAIIGLFAL
+700 QRSAAIIGLFAL

-788 STPWWIFLAAFL
+788 STPWWIFAAAFL
-800 LVTSLTMVIVV
+800 LVTALTMGIVV
-811 ARCRRTAGENP
+811 VRCRRTAGENP

>member
-29 AFTAFYVM
+29 AFMAFYVM

-53 ADRIWTVNANWI
+53 AGRILTVNANWV

-139 QIENPNTVILPESL
+139 QIETPNTVILPESL

-161 GDRIFTSDAMP
+161 GDRIFTSDTKP

-180 EWTVAGIFKDFA
+180 EWTVVGIYKDFA
-192 DNTLMGK
+192 DNTLMGE
-199 PCIYSCLGDKGLND
+199 PRIYSYLGDRDMND
-213 TSGYNYICMVKLRK
+213 TSQYGYICMVKMRD
-227 GTAPDRFKKAWDDN
+227 GSVPDSFKKAWDDN
-241 MYSLRVARARENDAA
+241 MYRQRVARARENDAA
-256 QRAEKGGESDSDGG
+256 QRAEKGGGERDSDGG
-270 GDSGGSGAAAGETD
+270 GGSGTTAAETD
-284 ADYEYLR
+284 AQYEYLR

-302 YFDVSLGSNTDHEH
+302 YFDTSLGSGKDHEH

-413 TAVLLLFGIGVVAAL
+413 PAVLLLFGIGVVAAL

-435 YYITSFNASLAVKS
+435 YYITSFNVSLAVKS

-464 VGVQFTVS
+464 AGVQFTVS

-578 NFTSDMDNAATRYA
+578 NFTSDMDNAATKYA

-643 TSEDQWMGDI
+643 ASEDQWMGDI

-667 DKIRVVAKEINPD
+667 DKIRAVAKEINPD

-700 QRRAAIIGLFAL
+700 QRSAAIIGLFAL

-800 LVTSLTMVIVV
+800 LVTALTMAIVV

>member
-6 KNFITT
+6 KNFITM

-53 ADRIWTVNANWI
+53 AGRILTVNANWI

-161 GDRIFTSDAMP
+161 GDRIFTSDAKP

-180 EWTVAGIFKDFA
+180 EWTVVGVYRDFA

-199 PCIYSCLGDKGLND
+199 PRIYSYLGDRDMND

-393 LPDTFVAEYVSRS
+393 LPDTFVADYVSRS

-464 VGVQFTVS
+464 IGVQFTVS

-497 RENLMSFNLPY
+497 RENLMCFNLSY
-508 KDAAMYP
+508 KDGDMYP
-515 VLTERMNGMPEI
+515 VLAERMNEMPEI

-534 DAVVGNGSAEVI
+534 DAVVGDGSAEVI

-578 NFTSDMDNAATRYA
+578 DFSDDMDNAATKYA
-592 IFCRSTCR
+592 IMCRSTCD

-608 VVMAGTEPI
+608 VVMAGTTPI
-617 CRVIGIVDDV
+617 CRVIGIMDDV

-643 TSEDQWMGDI
+643 TSEDQWMGDV

-667 DKIRVVAKEINPD
+667 DKIRAVAKEINPE
-680 SEELNIEFVDE
+680 SEDLKIEFVDE
-691 LLQQLYEKT
+691 RLQQLYEKT
-700 QRRAAIIGLFAL
+700 QRSATIIGLFAL
-712 LAVVISL
+712 LAVIISL

-739 RRVMGSTVEGIVWM
+739 RRVMGSTVEGVIWM

-758 VTIVAVCFVVAVPV
+758 ITIVAVCFAIAVPV
-772 AWYVVSEWLNT
+772 AWYVVSEWLNR

-788 STPWWIFLAAFL
+788 PTPWWIFAAAFL
-800 LVTSLTMVIVV
+800 LVTALTLGIVV
-811 ARCRRTAGENP
+811 VRCRRAASENP

>member
-65 GGGFSLTSP
+65 GGGFSMTSP
-74 RAPFEAALAQC
+74 RGPFEAALAQC

-105 ESEFSFT
+105 KSEFSFT

-161 GDRIFTSDAMP
+161 GDRIFTSDAKP

-192 DNTLMGK
+192 DNTLMGE
-199 PCIYSCLGDKGLND
+199 PRIYSYLGDRDMND
-213 TSGYNYICMVKLRK
+213 TSQYGYICMVKMRD
-227 GTAPDRFKKAWDDN
+227 GSVPDSFKKAWDDN
-241 MYSLRVARARENDAA
+241 MYRQRVARVRDDDSA
-256 QRAEKGGESDSDGG
+256 QSAEKGDGEGADGT
-270 GDSGGSGAAAGETD
+270 AVAETD
-284 ADYEYLR
+284 AQYEYLR
-291 SDVRLTPLTDV
+291 SDVRLTPLLDV
-302 YFDVSLGSNTDHEH
+302 YFDTSLGSGSDHDH
-316 GSRSTMLTCLGIAI
+316 GSKSTMLTCLGIAI

-357 CKVFGAPT
+357 CKVFGAST
-365 RTLRWNFL
+365 RTLRWSFL

-382 ALLLT
+382 AMLLT

-488 MINYDIGID
+488 MVNYDIGID

-508 KDAAMYP
+508 KDAAIYP
-515 VLTERMNGMPEI
+515 VLSERMNEMPEI

-534 DAVVGNGSAEVI
+534 NPVVGDRSSEEV

-567 DVMGIRLAEGE
+567 DVMGIRLSEGE
-578 NFTSDMDNAATRYA
+578 NFTSDMDNAATKYA
-592 IFCRSTCR
+592 IFSRSICS
-600 EYGFYPGF
+600 ECGFYPGF
-608 VVMAGTEPI
+608 VLMAGNEPI

-643 TSEDQWMGDI
+643 TSEDQWMGDV

-667 DKIRVVAKEINPD
+667 DKIRAVAKEINPE
-680 SEELNIEFVDE
+680 SEDLKIEFVDE
-691 LLQQLYEKT
+691 RLQQLYEKT
-700 QRRAAIIGLFAL
+700 QRSATIIGLFAL
-712 LAVVISL
+712 LAVIISL

-739 RRVMGSTVEGIVWM
+739 RRVMGSTVEGVIWM

-758 VTIVAVCFVVAVPV
+758 ITIVAVCFAIAVPV
-772 AWYVVSEWLNT
+772 AWYVVSEWLNR

-788 STPWWIFLAAFL
+788 PTPWWIFAAAFL
-800 LVTSLTMVIVV
+800 LVTALTLGIVV
-811 ARCRRTAGENP
+811 VRCRRAASENP

>member
-65 GGGFSLTSP
+65 GGGFSMTSP
-74 RAPFEAALAQC
+74 RGPFEAALAQC
-85 PEVEGSAIITRR
+85 PEVEGSAIITRNR
-97 WDVPVWVQ
+97 EGPVWVQ
-105 ESEFSFT
+105 KSEFSFT
-112 EYAAVMDYISLPSL
+112 EYAAVMDMLSLPSL

-161 GDRIFTSDAMP
+161 GDRIFTSDTKP

-180 EWTVAGIFKDFA
+180 EWTVVGVYSDFA

-199 PCIYSCLGDKGLND
+199 PRIYSYLGDKDMND
-213 TSGYNYICMVKLRK
+213 TSQYNYICMVKMRNDM
-227 GTAPDRFKKAWDDN
+227 APDRFKKAWDDN
-241 MYSLRVARARENDAA
+241 MYRQRVARVRDDDSA
-256 QRAEKGGESDSDGG
+256 QSAEKGDGEGADGT
-270 GDSGGSGAAAGETD
+270 AVAETD
-284 ADYEYLR
+284 AQYEYLR
-291 SDVRLTPLTDV
+291 SDVRLTPLLDV
-302 YFDVSLGSNTDHEH
+302 YFDTSLGSGSDHDH
-316 GSRSTMLTCLGIAI
+316 GSKSTMLTCLGVAI

-357 CKVFGAPT
+357 CKVFGAST
-365 RTLRWNFL
+365 RTLRWSFL

-488 MINYDIGID
+488 MVNYDIGID

-508 KDAAMYP
+508 KDAAIYP
-515 VLTERMNGMPEI
+515 VLSERMNEMPEI

-534 DAVVGNGSAEVI
+534 NPVVGDRSSEEV

-567 DVMGIRLAEGE
+567 DVMGIRLSEGE
-578 NFTSDMDNAATRYA
+578 NFTSDMDNAATKYA
-592 IFCRSTCR
+592 IFSRSICS
-600 EYGFYPGF
+600 ECGFYPGF
-608 VVMAGTEPI
+608 VLMAGNEPI

-643 TSEDQWMGDI
+643 TSEDQWMGNV

-667 DKIRVVAKEINPD
+667 DKIRAVAKEINPE
-680 SEELNIEFVDE
+680 SEDLKIEFVDE
-691 LLQQLYEKT
+691 RLQQLYEKT
-700 QRRAAIIGLFAL
+700 QRSATIIGLFAL
-712 LAVVISL
+712 LAVIISL

-739 RRVMGSTVEGIVWM
+739 RRVMGSTVEGVIWM

-758 VTIVAVCFVVAVPV
+758 ITIVAVCFAIAVPV
-772 AWYVVSEWLNT
+772 AWYVVGEWLNR

-788 STPWWIFLAAFL
+788 PTPWWIFAAAFL
-800 LVTSLTMVIVV
+800 LVTALTLGIVV
-811 ARCRRTAGENP
+811 VRCRRAASENP

>member
-53 ADRIWTVNANWI
+53 AGRILTVNANWI

-139 QIENPNTVILPESL
+139 QIEKPNTVILPESL

-161 GDRIFTSDAMP
+161 GDRIFTSDAKP

-199 PCIYSCLGDKGLND
+199 PRIYSYLGDKGLND

-227 GTAPDRFKKAWDDN
+227 GTAPDSFKKAWDDN
-241 MYSLRVARARENDAA
+241 MYRQRVARARDDDSA
-256 QRAEKGGESDSDGG
+256 QSAEKGDGEGAGG
-270 GDSGGSGAAAGETD
+270 TAVAETD
-284 ADYEYLR
+284 AKYEYLR
-291 SDVRLTPLTDV
+291 SDVRLTRLTDV
-302 YFDVSLGSNTDHEH
+302 YFDTSLGSNSDHEH

-393 LPDTFVAEYVSRS
+393 LPDTFVADYVSRS

-413 TAVLLLFGIGVVAAL
+413 PAVLLLFGIGVVAAL

-435 YYITSFNASLAVKS
+435 YYITSFNVSLAVKS

-464 VGVQFTVS
+464 AGVQFTVS

-497 RENLMSFNLPY
+497 RENLMSINLSY
-508 KDAAMYP
+508 KDGNMYP
-515 VLTERMNGMPEI
+515 VLSERMNEMPEI

-534 DAVVGNGSAEVI
+534 NAVVENGSAEVI
-546 RMKYEGRD
+546 SMKYEGRD
-554 LELHFRYVRSNFL
+554 LELQFRYVRSNFF
-567 DVMGIRLAEGE
+567 DVMGISLVEGE
-578 NFTSDMDNAATRYA
+578 NFTSDMDNAATKYA
-592 IFCRSTCR
+592 IMCRSTCD

-608 VVMAGTEPI
+608 VVMAGATPI

-643 TSEDQWMGDI
+643 ASENLWMGNV

-667 DKIRVVAKEINPD
+667 DKIRAVAKEINPE
-680 SEELNIEFVDE
+680 SEDLKIEFVDE
-691 LLQQLYEKT
+691 RLQQLYEKT
-700 QRRAAIIGLFAL
+700 QRSATIIGLFAL
-712 LAVVISL
+712 LAVIISL

-739 RRVMGSTVEGIVWM
+739 RRVMGSTVEGVIWM
-753 FGRHY
+753 FGRY
-758 VTIVAVCFVVAVPV
+758 YITIVAVCFAIAVPV
-772 AWYVVSEWLNT
+772 AWYVVSEWLNR

-788 STPWWIFLAAFL
+788 PTPWWIFAAAFL
-800 LVTSLTMVIVV
+800 LVTALTLGIVV
-811 ARCRRTAGENP
+811 VRCRRAASENP

>member
-44 LGYNRSIKD
+44 LGYNRSIRD

-65 GGGFSLTSP
+65 GDGFSMTSP
-74 RAPFEAALAQC
+74 RGPFEAALAQC
-85 PEVEGSAIITRR
+85 PEVEGSAIITRN
-97 WDVPVWVQ
+97 WEGPVWVQ

-112 EYAAVMDYISLPSL
+112 EYAAVMDMLSLPSL

-161 GDRIFTSDAMP
+161 GDRIFTSDTKP

-180 EWTVAGIFKDFA
+180 EWTVVGIYKDFA
-192 DNTLMGK
+192 DNTLMGE
-199 PCIYSCLGDKGLND
+199 PRIYSYLGDRDMND
-213 TSGYNYICMVKLRK
+213 TSQYNYICMVKMRNDM
-227 GTAPDRFKKAWDDN
+227 APDRFKKAWDDN
-241 MYSLRVARARENDAA
+241 MYRQRVARVRDDDSAQSAENG
-256 QRAEKGGESDSDGG
+256 GGEDAGG
-270 GDSGGSGAAAGETD
+270 TTAAETD
-284 ADYEYLR
+284 AKYEYLR
-291 SDVRLTPLTDV
+291 SDVRLTRLTDV
-302 YFDVSLGSNTDHEH
+302 YFDTSLGSNLDHEH

-357 CKVFGAPT
+357 CKVFGAST
-365 RTLRWNFL
+365 RTLRWSFL

-393 LPDTFVAEYVSRS
+393 LPDTFVADYVSRS

-508 KDAAMYP
+508 KDAAIYP
-515 VLTERMNGMPEI
+515 VLSERMNEMPEI

-546 RMKYEGRD
+546 HMKYGGRD
-554 LELHFRYVRSNFL
+554 LELQFRYVRSNFL

-608 VVMAGTEPI
+608 VLMAGNEPI

-667 DKIRVVAKEINPD
+667 DRIRAVAREINPD
-680 SEELNIEFVDE
+680 SEELDIRFVDE

-700 QRRAAIIGLFAL
+700 QRSATIVGLFAL

-788 STPWWIFLAAFL
+788 PTPWWAFAAAFL
-800 LVTSLTMVIVV
+800 LVTSLTLGIVV
-811 ARCRRTAGENP
+811 VRCRRTAGENP
-822 ARVLGGE
+822 SRVLGGE

>member
-53 ADRIWTVNANWI
+53 ADRIWTVNANWV
-65 GGGFSLTSP
+65 GGGFSLISP
-74 RAPFEAALAQC
+74 RGPFEAALAQS

-105 ESEFSFT
+105 KSEFSFT

-161 GDRIFTSDAMP
+161 GDRIFTSDAKP

-192 DNTLMGK
+192 DNTLMGE
-199 PCIYSCLGDKGLND
+199 PRIYSYLGDRDMND
-213 TSGYNYICMVKLRK
+213 TSQYGYICMVKMRD
-227 GTAPDRFKKAWDDN
+227 GSVPDSFKKAWDDN
-241 MYSLRVARARENDAA
+241 MYRQRVARVRDDDSA
-256 QRAEKGGESDSDGG
+256 QSAEKGDGEDAGG
-270 GDSGGSGAAAGETD
+270 TTAAETD
-284 ADYEYLR
+284 AKYEYLR
-291 SDVRLTPLTDV
+291 SDVRLTRLTDV
-302 YFDVSLGSNTDHEH
+302 YFDTSLVSNFDHEH
-316 GSRSTMLTCLGIAI
+316 GSRSTMLTCLGVAI

-357 CKVFGAPT
+357 CKVFGAST
-365 RTLRWNFL
+365 RTLRWSFL

-497 RENLMSFNLPY
+497 L
-508 KDAAMYP
+508 
-515 VLTERMNGMPEI
+515 
-527 VGVTASV
+527 
-534 DAVVGNGSAEVI
+534 
-546 RMKYEGRD
+546 
-554 LELHFRYVRSNFL
+554 
-567 DVMGIRLAEGE
+567 
-578 NFTSDMDNAATRYA
+578 
-592 IFCRSTCR
+592 
-600 EYGFYPGF
+600 
-608 VVMAGTEPI
+608 
-617 CRVIGIVDDV
+617 
-627 LGQPLDSK
+627 
-635 QSNTVYCT
+635 
-643 TSEDQWMGDI
+643 
-653 YFRTAANV
+653 
-661 DIPRLC
+661 
-667 DKIRVVAKEINPD
+667 
-680 SEELNIEFVDE
+680 
-691 LLQQLYEKT
+691 
-700 QRRAAIIGLFAL
+700 
-712 LAVVISL
+712 SL
-719 MGVFGIVLFETQHRR
+719 IH
-734 REIAL
+734 I
-739 RRVMGSTVEGIVWM
+739 
-753 FGRHY
+753 
-758 VTIVAVCFVVAVPV
+758 
-772 AWYVVSEWLNT
+772 
-783 FAYRI
+783 
-788 STPWWIFLAAFL
+788 
-800 LVTSLTMVIVV
+800 
-811 ARCRRTAGENP
+811 
-822 ARVLGGE
+822 

>member
-44 LGYNRSIKD
+44 LGYNRSIRD
-53 ADRIWTVNANWI
+53 ADRILTVNANWV
-65 GGGFSLTSP
+65 GGGFSLISP
-74 RAPFEAALAQC
+74 RGPFEAALAQC
-85 PEVEGSAIITRR
+85 PEVEGSAIITRN
-97 WDVPVWVQ
+97 WEGPVWVQ
-105 ESEFSFT
+105 KSEFSFT

-161 GDRIFTSDAMP
+161 GDRIFTSDTKP

-199 PCIYSCLGDKGLND
+199 PRIYSYLGDKDMND
-213 TSGYNYICMVKLRK
+213 TSQYGYICMVKMRD
-227 GTAPDRFKKAWDDN
+227 GSVPDRFKKAWDDN
-241 MYSLRVARARENDAA
+241 MYRQRVARVRDDDSA
-256 QRAEKGGESDSDGG
+256 QSAEKGGESDSDGG

-291 SDVRLTPLTDV
+291 SDVRLTRLTDV
-302 YFDVSLGSNTDHEH
+302 YFDTSLVSNFDHEH

-357 CKVFGAPT
+357 CKVFGAST
-365 RTLRWNFL
+365 RTLRWSFL

-464 VGVQFTVS
+464 IGVQFTVS

-497 RENLMSFNLPY
+497 RENLMCFNLSY
-508 KDAAMYP
+508 KDGDMYP
-515 VLTERMNGMPEI
+515 VLAERMNEMPEI

-534 DAVVGNGSAEVI
+534 DAVVGDGSAEVI

-578 NFTSDMDNAATRYA
+578 DFSDDMDNAATKYA
-592 IFCRSTCR
+592 IMCRSTCD

-608 VVMAGTEPI
+608 VVMAGTTPI
-617 CRVIGIVDDV
+617 CRVIGIMDDV

-643 TSEDQWMGDI
+643 TSEDQWMGDV

-667 DKIRVVAKEINPD
+667 DKIRAVAKEINPE
-680 SEELNIEFVDE
+680 SEDLKIEFVDE
-691 LLQQLYEKT
+691 RLQQLYEKT
-700 QRRAAIIGLFAL
+700 QRSATIIGLFAL
-712 LAVVISL
+712 LAVIISL

-739 RRVMGSTVEGIVWM
+739 RRVMGSTVEGVIWM

-758 VTIVAVCFVVAVPV
+758 ITIVAVCFAIAVPV
-772 AWYVVSEWLNT
+772 AWYVVGEWLNR

-788 STPWWIFLAAFL
+788 PTPWWIFAAAFL
-800 LVTSLTMVIVV
+800 LVTALTLGIVV
-811 ARCRRTAGENP
+811 VRCRRAASENP